1 METLDDSLKCPN
13 CPFETL
19 NVQSMKSH
27 LKGLE
32 NLKKCYF
39 TPKNDQILGKAEVKE
54 SNQSRIGKKKPSNIS
69 TGNPTK
75 KAKLELLEKPAE
87 SPLVTLQPQYVKS
100 AHAFIRKF
108 VYYQLFVQ

>member
-1 METLDDSLKCPN
+1 MATLDDSLKCPN

-32 NLKKCYF
+32 KLKKCYF
-39 TPKNDQILGKAEVKE
+39 TPKTDGKADLVQG

-75 KAKLELLEKPAE
+75 KAKLEILEQPTE

-108 VYYQLFVQ
+108 VYS